1 MTPKVSTARL
11 GVVPIQDE
19 APARDESVARTAT
32 PRVGAAEAAKS
43 ADYFITRDGVE
54 FAGTHLLVEMWQ
66 ARGLGDDALI
76 RRALREAATASG
88 ATILFDHF
96 HHFGEGHGVS
106 GVVVLA
112 ESHISIH
119 TWPERGFAALD
130 LFMCGGCDPHRG
142 IPVLR
147 RYFAP
152 GDMQV
157 SEHRRGLRT

>member
-1 MTPKVSTARL
+1 MAPTVSAARL
-11 GVVPIQDE
+11 GVVSFQDDVLARAE
-19 APARDESVARTAT
+19 TVARAPAHCVPVPQAT
-32 PRVGAAEAAKS
+32 TSP
-43 ADYFITRDGVE
+43 DYFVTRDGVE
-54 FAGTHLLVEMWQ
+54 FAGTHLLVELWR
-66 ARGLGDDALI
+66 ASGLTDAALI

-119 TWPERGFAALD
+119 TWPERGFAAID

-142 IPVLR
+142 IPVLKR
-147 RYFAP
+147 HFAP
-152 GDMQV
+152 GSIEV
-157 SEHRRGLRT
+157 SEHRRGLCP

>member
-1 MTPKVSTARL
+1 MAPKVSAARL
-11 GVVPIQDE
+11 GVVSIHDE
-19 APARDESVARTAT
+19 VSARDESVARA
-32 PRVGAAEAAKS
+32 PAHGLGAAEAVKS
-43 ADYFITRDGVE
+43 PDYFVTRDGVE
-54 FAGTHLLVEMWQ
+54 FAGTHLLVELWQ
-66 ARGLGDDALI
+66 AQGLADDALI

-119 TWPERGFAALD
+119 TWPERGFAAID
-130 LFMCGGCDPHRG
+130 LFMCGACDPHRG
-142 IPVLR
+142 IPVLK

-152 GDMQV
+152 ASV
-157 SEHRRGLRT
+157 EVAEHRRGLRS

>member
-1 MTPKVSTARL
+1 MAPKVSAARL

-19 APARDESVARTAT
+19 AAARDVSVARASMHC
-32 PRVGAAEAAKS
+32 VGAADVEKS
-43 ADYFITRDGVE
+43 PDYFITRDGVE
-54 FAGTHLLVEMWQ
+54 FAGTHLLVELWQ
-66 ARGLGDDALI
+66 ASGLGDDALI

-96 HHFGEGHGVS
+96 HHFGEGQGVS

-119 TWPERGFAALD
+119 TWPERGYAAID

-142 IPVLR
+142 IPVLER
-147 RYFAP
+147 HFVP
-152 GDMQV
+152 GDVQV